1 MAAFGA
7 DDALGAMIAATLP
20 RSTMTK
26 EQMQAIGRGAR
37 PKTARPRKDAKPT
50 APWTKDDV
58 SKLRKACKEVPSM
71 VEKQA
76 RWKRIS
82 GLVGRGKRECYD
94 KYKELKEL
102 KAAKTSAKASMQA
115 TISKAGE
122 GSTFEERLAA
132 LGLKEPPAG
141 EAAAAPAPAP
151 APAPA
156 TESAP
161 AASPSGAWGGGA
173 AAAQPAQT
181 RRRPRAFFGAEDLVI
196 DDGVEEAAA
205 PPPPGGEPPPQSG
218 RTRCVASN
226 DLVIDEFG
234 DEL

>member
-1 MAAFGA
+1 M
-7 DDALGAMIAATLP
+7 AATLP

-50 APWTKDDV
+50 VPWTKDDV
-58 SKLRKACKEVPSM
+58 SKLRKACKEVPST

-82 GLVGRGKRECYD
+82 ALVGRGKRECYD

-102 KAAKTSAKASMQA
+102 KAAKTSAKATMKA

-132 LGLKEPPAG
+132 LCLKEPPAG

-151 APAPA
+151 APEPA

-161 AASPSGAWGGGA
+161 EASPSGAWGGA
-173 AAAQPAQT
+173 AAAAAEPAQT
-181 RRRPRAFFGAEDLVI
+181 RRRPRIFFGAEDLVI
-196 DDGVEEAAA
+196 DDGADADAAA
-205 PPPPGGEPPPQSG
+205 PPTAPGGEPPPQSG